1 MTRTASIAEAH
12 AYFDK
17 KTFHTDLARRV
28 AIPTESQ
35 NPDRA
40 IELAAY
46 LTDELTPSLELLGF
60 ACRIYENPKKGGP
73 FLIATRLEGT
83 DLPTLL
89 SYGHGDVIRGLDAQW
104 RAGLS
109 PWQLVV
115 EGDKLFGRGTADNK
129 GQHTINIGA
138 LRSVLTARGRL
149 GFNVKLLIET
159 GEETGSPGLNEFCAA
174 HRQELAADIFIA
186 SDGPRVAPGRPTIFL
201 GSRGVMNFDLGVDL
215 RPGAHHS
222 GNWGGLIADPG
233 ILLAHA
239 IATITDRNGAMR
251 VQQWRPSPIADA
263 VRRALADCEPGGGE
277 DAPEIDVDWGEPG
290 LTPAERVYGWSSFSV
305 LAMKVGNPEFP
316 VNAIAGKA
324 WARCQLRF
332 VVGINADDVVPAL
345 QRHMVCEGFPQIAV
359 TAAREEPMQA
369 TRLDP
374 DSKWVRW
381 AVASIERTTGTK
393 PAILPNLGGSLPNE
407 VFAGTLGLD
416 TIWIPHSYSACS
428 QHAPNE
434 HMLGSIAREGLG
446 IMAGIFWDLGEFAT
460 FPQSQPPPVLGEG
473 A

>member
-1 MTRTASIAEAH
+1 MTRAASIALAQ
-12 AYFDK
+12 AYFDT
-17 KTFHTDLARRV
+17 KTFHADLARRV

-40 IELAAY
+40 AELNQY
-46 LTDELTPSLELLGF
+46 LQVELTPSLEALGF
-60 ACRIYENPKKGGP
+60 ECRIYENSKKGGP
-73 FLIATRLEGT
+73 FLIATRIEGA
-83 DLPTLL
+83 DLPTAL

-104 RAGLS
+104 RAGLA
-109 PWQLVV
+109 PWTLIE
-115 EGDKLFGRGTADNK
+115 EGEKLFGRGTADNK

-138 LRSVLTARGRL
+138 LSSVLEAKGRL

-174 HRQELAADIFIA
+174 HQQELKADVFIA

-201 GSRGVMNFDLGVDL
+201 GSRGVMNFDLTVDL
-215 RPGAHHS
+215 RSGAHHS

-239 IATITDRNGAMR
+239 IATITDQRGAIR
-251 VQQWRPSPIADA
+251 VPEWRPAPIADS
-263 VRRALADCEPGGGE
+263 VKRALADCEPGGGD
-277 DAPEIDVDWGEPG
+277 DAPEIDIDWGEPG
-290 LTPAERVYGWSSFSV
+290 LTPAERVFGWSSFSV
-305 LAMKVGNPEFP
+305 LAMKVGNPEIP

-332 VVGINADDVVPAL
+332 VVGIDPDAVVPAL
-345 QRHMVCEGFPQIAV
+345 QRHMIREGYPLVKVAP
-359 TAAREEPMQA
+359 AREEPMHA

-381 AVASIERTTGTK
+381 AVASIERTTGQR

-407 VFAGTLGLD
+407 VFADTLGLP

-434 HMLGSIAREGLG
+434 HMLAPIAREGLA
-446 IMAGIFWDLGEFAT
+446 IMAGIFWDLGETAG
-460 FPQSQPPPVLGEG
+460 Q
-473 A
+473 

>member
-1 MTRTASIAEAH
+1 MSRAASVAEAH
-12 AYFDK
+12 AYFDGK
-17 KTFHTDLARRV
+17 AFHADLARRV

-35 NPDRA
+35 NPDRSA
-40 IELAAY
+40 DLNAY
-46 LTDELTPSLELLGF
+46 LAGELTPSLEKMGF
-60 ACRIYENPKKGGP
+60 DCRIYPNPQKGGP
-73 FLIATRLEGT
+73 FLIATRIERH
-83 DLPTLL
+83 DLPTVM

-104 RAGLS
+104 RTGIA
-109 PWQLVV
+109 PWTLTE

-138 LRSVLTARGRL
+138 LQSVLKARGKL

-159 GEETGSPGLNEFCAA
+159 GEETGSPGLNAFCAA
-174 HRQELAADIFIA
+174 HRAALKADVFIA
-186 SDGPRVAPGRPTIFL
+186 SDGPRVAPNRPTIFL
-201 GSRGVMNFDLGVDL
+201 GSRGVMNFDLSIDL
-215 RPGAHHS
+215 RAGAHHS

-239 IATITDRNGAMR
+239 IASITDRNGAIR
-251 VQQWRPSPIADA
+251 VAAWRPAPIAEH
-263 VRRALADCEPGGGE
+263 VRRALSDCEPGGGIG
-277 DAPEIDVDWGEPG
+277 APEIDVDWGEPG
-290 LTPAERVYGWSSFSV
+290 LTPAERVFGWSSFSV
-305 LAMKVGNPEFP
+305 LAMKVGNPAFP

-332 VVGINADDVVPAL
+332 VVGIDPDDVVPAL
-345 QRHMVCEGFPQIAV
+345 QRHMQREGYSQVVVEP
-359 TAAREEPMQA
+359 AREEPMHA

-381 AVASIERTTGTK
+381 AVASIERTTGIK
-393 PAILPNLGGSLPNE
+393 PAILPNLGGSLPNA
-407 VFAGTLGLD
+407 VFADTLGLP

-446 IMAGIFWDLGEFAT
+446 IMAGIFWDMGDVAVTPPSEFA
-460 FPQSQPPPVLGEG
+460 S
-473 A
+473 

>member
-1 MTRTASIAEAH
+1 MTRPASVARAH
-12 AYFDK
+12 AYFDS
-17 KTFHTDLARRV
+17 KTFHADLARRV

-40 IELAAY
+40 AALNEY
-46 LTDELTPSLELLGF
+46 LTAELTPSLGALGF
-60 ACRIYENPKKGGP
+60 VCRVFENPKKGGP
-73 FLIATRLEGT
+73 FLIATRIEGV

-109 PWQLVV
+109 PWTLIE
-115 EGDKLFGRGTADNK
+115 EGEKLFGRGTADNK

-138 LRSVLTARGRL
+138 LKSVLEARGKL
-149 GFNVKLLIET
+149 GFNIKLLIET

-174 HRQELAADIFIA
+174 HRDELRADVFIA
-186 SDGPRVAPGRPTIFL
+186 SDGPRVAPERPTIFL
-201 GSRGVMNFDLGVDL
+201 GSRGVMNFDLAVDL
-215 RPGAHHS
+215 RAGAHHS

-239 IATITDRNGAMR
+239 VATITDRHGAIR
-251 VQQWRPSPIADA
+251 VPEWRPAPIAA
-263 VRRALADCEPGGGE
+263 SVKKALADCAPGGGD
-277 DAPEIDVDWGEPG
+277 DAPQIDIDWGEPG
-290 LTPAERVYGWSSFSV
+290 LTPAERVFGWSSFSV
-305 LAMKVGNPEFP
+305 LAMKVGNPDFP
-316 VNAIAGKA
+316 VNAIAGRA

-332 VVGINADDVVPAL
+332 VVGIDPDDVVPAL
-345 QRHMVCEGFPQIAV
+345 QRHMLAEGYPQVSV
-359 TAAREEPMQA
+359 TPSREEPMHA

-381 AVASIERTTGTK
+381 AVASIERTTGLR

-407 VFAGTLGLD
+407 VFADTLGLP

-446 IMAGIFWDLGEFAT
+446 IMAGIFWDLGEV
-460 FPQSQPPPVLGEG
+460 PC
-473 A
+473 

>member
-1 MTRTASIAEAH
+1 MTRAASVAQAY
-12 AYFDK
+12 AYFDSK
-17 KTFHTDLARRV
+17 DFHADLARRV

-40 IELAAY
+40 AALNAY
-46 LTDELTPSLELLGF
+46 LTDELTPSLDALGF
-60 ACRIYENPKKGGP
+60 ECRVYDNPKKGGP
-73 FLIATRLEGT
+73 FLIAARMEGA
-83 DLPTLL
+83 DLPTVM
-89 SYGHGDVIRGLDAQW
+89 SYGHGDVVRGLDAQW
-104 RAGLS
+104 RAGIA
-109 PWQLVV
+109 PWTLTEV
-115 EGDKLFGRGTADNK
+115 GDKLFGRGTADNK

-138 LRSVLTARGRL
+138 LQSVIKARGRL
-149 GFNVKLLIET
+149 GFNIRLLIET

-174 HRQELAADIFIA
+174 HREELKADVFIA

-201 GSRGVMNFDLGVDL
+201 GSRGVMNFDLSIDL

-222 GNWGGLIADPG
+222 GNWGGLITDPG
-233 ILLAHA
+233 IVLAHA
-239 IATITDRNGAMR
+239 IATITDRNGAIR
-251 VQQWRPSPIADA
+251 IPQWRPAPIAES
-263 VRRALADCEPGGGE
+263 VKEALADCEPGGGD
-277 DAPEIDVDWGEPG
+277 DAPAIDIDWGEPG
-290 LTPAERVYGWSSFSV
+290 LTPAERVFGWSSFSV
-305 LAMKVGNPEFP
+305 LAMKVGNPDFP

-332 VVGINADDVVPAL
+332 VVGVDPDDVVPAL
-345 QRHMVCEGFPQIAV
+345 QRHMLREGYPQVIV
-359 TAAREEPMQA
+359 TAAREEPMHA

-381 AVASIERTTGTK
+381 TVASIERTTGMK

-407 VFAGTLGLD
+407 VFADTLGLP

-446 IMAGIFWDLGEFAT
+446 IMAGIFWDLGEVEL
-460 FPQSQPPPVLGEG
+460 Q
-473 A
+473 

>member
-1 MTRTASIAEAH
+1 MTRAASIAEAH
-12 AYFDK
+12 TYFDSK
-17 KTFHTDLARRV
+17 AFHADLARRV

-40 IELAAY
+40 AALSAY
-46 LTDELTPSLELLGF
+46 LTDELTPSLDALGF
-60 ACRIYENPKKGGP
+60 ECRVYDNPKNGGP
-73 FLIATRLEGT
+73 FLIAIRMEGA
-83 DLPTLL
+83 DVPTVM

-104 RAGLS
+104 RAGIA
-109 PWQLVV
+109 PWKLIE

-138 LRSVLTARGRL
+138 LQSVIKARGKL
-149 GFNVKLLIET
+149 GFNIRLLIET
-159 GEETGSPGLNEFCAA
+159 GEETGSPGLNEVCAA
-174 HRQELAADIFIA
+174 HRAELKADVFIA

-201 GSRGVMNFDLGVDL
+201 GSRGVMNFDLSIDL

-239 IATITDRNGAMR
+239 IATITERNGTIR
-251 VQQWRPSPIADA
+251 VQEWRPAPIPES
-263 VRRALADCEPGGGE
+263 VRKALADCEPGGGD
-277 DAPEIDVDWGEPG
+277 DAPGIDLEWGEPG
-290 LTPAERVYGWSSFSV
+290 LTPAERVFGWSSFSV
-305 LAMKVGNPEFP
+305 LAMKVGNPDFP

-332 VVGINADDVVPAL
+332 VVGVDPDDVVPAL
-345 QRHMVCEGFPQIAV
+345 QRHMLREGYPQVSVA
-359 TAAREEPMQA
+359 AAREEPMHA

-381 AVASIERTTGTK
+381 AVASIERTTGVK

-407 VFAGTLGLD
+407 VFADTLGLP

-446 IMAGIFWDLGEFAT
+446 IMAGIFWDMGDV
-460 FPQSQPPPVLGEG
+460 SIRPPSPLAGRTPS
-473 A
+473 

>member
-1 MTRTASIAEAH
+1 MTRAASIAEAF
-12 AYFDK
+12 AYFDS
-17 KTFHTDLARRV
+17 KTFHVDLARRV
-28 AIPTESQ
+28 AIATESQ

-40 IELAAY
+40 LELDAY
-46 LTDELTPSLELLGF
+46 LASELTPSLEMLGF
-60 ACRIYENPKKGGP
+60 ACRVYKNPKKGGP
-73 FLIATRLEGT
+73 FLIATRIEGA

-104 RAGLS
+104 RAGLA
-109 PWQLVV
+109 PWTLIE
-115 EGDKLFGRGTADNK
+115 EGEKLFGRGTADNK

-138 LRSVLTARGRL
+138 LKSVIKANGKL
-149 GFNVKLLIET
+149 GFNMKLLIET

-174 HRQELAADIFIA
+174 HRDELRADVFIA
-186 SDGPRVAPGRPTIFL
+186 SDGPRVAPERPTIFL
-201 GSRGVMNFDLGVDL
+201 GSRGVMNFDLSIDL

-239 IATITDRNGAMR
+239 IASVTDHRGAIR
-251 VQQWRPSPIADA
+251 VPEWRPAPIAES
-263 VRRALADCEPGGGE
+263 VKKALADCEPGGGG
-277 DAPEIDVDWGEPG
+277 DAPGIDRDWGEPG
-290 LTPAERVYGWSSFSV
+290 LTPAERVFGWSSFSV

-332 VVGINADDVVPAL
+332 VVGIDPDDVVPAL
-345 QRHMVCEGFPQIAV
+345 QRHMVREGHRQIAV
-359 TAAREEPMQA
+359 TPAREEPMHA

-381 AVASIERTTGTK
+381 AVASIERTTGMR

-407 VFAGTLGLD
+407 VFADTLGLP

-446 IMAGIFWDLGEFAT
+446 IMAGIFWDLGEVEL
-460 FPQSQPPPVLGEG
+460 Q
-473 A
+473 

>member
-1 MTRTASIAEAH
+1 MSRPASINRAH
-12 AYFDK
+12 AYFDS
-17 KTFHTDLARRV
+17 KTFHADLARRV

-40 IELAAY
+40 RELAAY
-46 LTDELTPSLELLGF
+46 LTTELTPSLEVLGF
-60 ACRIYENPKKGGP
+60 TCRVFDNPKKGGP
-73 FLIATRLEGT
+73 FLIATRIEAA
-83 DLPTLL
+83 DLPTVM

-104 RAGLS
+104 RAGLA
-109 PWQLVV
+109 PWTLIE
-115 EGDKLFGRGTADNK
+115 EGEKLFGRGTADNK

-138 LRSVLTARGRL
+138 LKSVLEARGKL
-149 GFNVKLLIET
+149 GFNIKLLIET

-174 HRQELAADIFIA
+174 HREELRADVFIA
-186 SDGPRVAPGRPTIFL
+186 SDGPRVAPARPTIFL
-201 GSRGVMNFDLGVDL
+201 GSRGVMNFDLTVDL

-239 IATITDRNGAMR
+239 VATITDRNGAIA
-251 VQQWRPSPIADA
+251 VPEWRPAPIAA
-263 VRRALADCEPGGGE
+263 SVKKALADCAPGGGD
-277 DAPEIDVDWGEPG
+277 DAPQIDIDWGEPG
-290 LTPAERVYGWSSFSV
+290 LTPAERVFGWSSFSV
-305 LAMKVGNPEFP
+305 LAMKVGNPDSP
-316 VNAIAGKA
+316 VNAIAGRA

-332 VVGINADDVVPAL
+332 VVGIDPDDVVPAL
-345 QRHMVCEGFPQIAV
+345 QRHLLAEGYPQVSV
-359 TAAREEPMQA
+359 TPSREEPMRA

-381 AVASIERTTGTK
+381 AVASIERTTGSR

-407 VFAGTLGLD
+407 VFADTLGLP

-446 IMAGIFWDLGEFAT
+446 IMAGIFWDLGEEAR
-460 FPQSQPPPVLGEG
+460 S
-473 A
+473 

>member
-1 MTRTASIAEAH
+1 MTRAESIAEAH
-12 AYFDK
+12 TYFDSK
-17 KTFHTDLARRV
+17 AFHADLARRV

-40 IELAAY
+40 ADLDVYLTSELA
-46 LTDELTPSLELLGF
+46 PSLKRLGF
-60 ACRIYENPKKGGP
+60 ECRVYDNPKKGGP
-73 FLIATRLEGT
+73 FLIATRLEGA
-83 DLPTLL
+83 DLPTVM

-104 RAGLS
+104 RAGIA
-109 PWQLVV
+109 PWKLIE

-138 LRSVLTARGRL
+138 LQSVIKARGKL

-174 HRQELAADIFIA
+174 HREELKADVFIA

-201 GSRGVMNFDLGVDL
+201 GSRGVMNFDLSIDL

-239 IATITDRNGAMR
+239 IATITDRSGAIR
-251 VQQWRPSPIADA
+251 VPEWRPVPIAES
-263 VRRALADCEPGGGE
+263 VKKALADCEPGGGD
-277 DAPEIDVDWGEPG
+277 DAPEIDLDWGEPG
-290 LTPAERVYGWSSFSV
+290 LTPAERVFGWSSFSV
-305 LAMKVGNPEFP
+305 LALKVGNPDFP
-316 VNAIAGKA
+316 VNAIAGRA

-332 VVGINADDVVPAL
+332 VVGVDPDDVVPAL
-345 QRHMVCEGFPQIAV
+345 QRHMLLEGYPQVIV
-359 TAAREEPMQA
+359 TAAREEPMHA

-374 DSKWVRW
+374 NSKWVRW
-381 AVASIERTTGTK
+381 AVASIERTTGTR

-407 VFAGTLGLD
+407 VFADTLGLP

-446 IMAGIFWDLGEFAT
+446 IMAGIFWDLGEGG
-460 FPQSQPPPVLGEG
+460 V
-473 A
+473 

>member
-1 MTRTASIAEAH
+1 MTRAASIAQAFD
-12 AYFDK
+12 YFDSRA
-17 KTFHTDLARRV
+17 FHTDLARRV
-28 AIPTESQ
+28 AIATESQ

-40 IELAAY
+40 PELDAY
-46 LTDELTPSLELLGF
+46 LQDELTPSLEALGF
-60 ACRIYENPKKGGP
+60 VCRIYANPKNGGP
-73 FLIATRLEGT
+73 FLIATRTEGT
-83 DLPTLL
+83 NLPTLL

-104 RAGLS
+104 RAGLA
-109 PWQLVV
+109 PWKLIE
-115 EGDKLFGRGTADNK
+115 EGEKLYGRGTADNK

-138 LRSVLTARGRL
+138 LQSVLKAKGKL

-174 HRQELAADIFIA
+174 RKDELRADVFIA
-186 SDGPRVAPGRPTIFL
+186 SDGPRVAPDRPTIFL
-201 GSRGVMNFDLGVDL
+201 GSRGVMNFDLTFDL
-215 RPGAHHS
+215 RAGAHHS

-239 IATITDRNGAMR
+239 VACITDRNGAIR
-251 VQQWRPSPIADA
+251 VPEWRPAPIAA
-263 VRRALADCEPGGGE
+263 SVKRALADCEPGGGD
-277 DAPEIDVDWGEPG
+277 DAPDIDLDWGEPG
-290 LTPAERVYGWSSFSV
+290 LTPAERVFGWSSFSV
-305 LAMKVGNPEFP
+305 LASKVGNPDFP

-332 VVGINADDVVPAL
+332 VVGIDPDDVVPAL
-345 QRHMVCEGFPQIAV
+345 QRHMVREGFAQITVAP
-359 TAAREEPMQA
+359 AREEPMHA

-381 AVASIERTTGTK
+381 AVASIARTTGHK

-407 VFAGTLGLD
+407 VFADTLGLP

-446 IMAGIFWDLGEFAT
+446 IMAGIFWDLGEVQLA
-460 FPQSQPPPVLGEG
+460 
-473 A
+473 

>member
-1 MTRTASIAEAH
+1 MGRAASIAEAH
-12 AYFDK
+12 AYFDSK
-17 KTFHTDLARRV
+17 SFHADLARRV

-40 IELAAY
+40 SELGSY
-46 LTDELTPSLELLGF
+46 LANELTPSLEKLGF
-60 ACRIYENPKKGGP
+60 NCRIYENPKKGGP
-73 FLIATRLEGT
+73 FLIAARTEGA
-83 DLPTLL
+83 DLPTVL

-104 RAGLS
+104 RAGLA
-109 PWQLVV
+109 PWQLIE
-115 EGDKLFGRGTADNK
+115 EGEKIFGRGTADNK
-129 GQHTINIGA
+129 GQHTVNIGA
-138 LRSVLTARGRL
+138 LQSVLKTKGKL

-174 HRQELAADIFIA
+174 HRDALHADVFIA
-186 SDGPRVAPGRPTIFL
+186 SDGPRVAPARPTIFL
-201 GSRGVMNFDLGVDL
+201 GSRGVMNFDLTLDL
-215 RPGAHHS
+215 RAGAHHS

-239 IATITDRNGAMR
+239 IATITDRHGAIR
-251 VQQWRPSPIADA
+251 VPEWRPAPISDA
-263 VRRALADCEPGGGE
+263 VKRALVDCEPGGGD
-277 DAPEIDVDWGEPG
+277 DAPQIDLAWGEPE
-290 LTPAERVYGWSSFSV
+290 LTPAERVFGWSSFSV
-305 LAMKVGNPEFP
+305 LAMKVGNPDFP

-332 VVGINADDVVPAL
+332 VVGIDPEDVVTAL
-345 QRHMVCEGFPQIAV
+345 QRHMIREGYPQVRV
-359 TAAREEPMQA
+359 TPAREQAMHA

-381 AVASIERTTGTK
+381 AVASIERTTGVK

-407 VFAGTLGLD
+407 VFADTLGLP

-434 HMLGSIAREGLG
+434 HMLASIAREGLG
-446 IMAGIFWDLGEFAT
+446 IMAGIFWDLGEV
-460 FPQSQPPPVLGEG
+460 PQQ
-473 A
+473 

>member
-1 MTRTASIAEAH
+1 MTRPASVARAH
-12 AYFDK
+12 AYFDS
-17 KTFHTDLARRV
+17 KTFHADLARRV

-40 IELAAY
+40 AALNEY
-46 LTDELTPSLELLGF
+46 LTAELTPSLGALGF
-60 ACRIYENPKKGGP
+60 VCRVFDNPKKGGP
-73 FLIATRLEGT
+73 FLIATRIEGV

-109 PWQLVV
+109 PWTLIE
-115 EGDKLFGRGTADNK
+115 EGEKLFGRGTADNK

-138 LRSVLTARGRL
+138 LKSVLEARGKL
-149 GFNVKLLIET
+149 GFNIKLLIET

-174 HRQELAADIFIA
+174 HRDELRADVFIA
-186 SDGPRVAPGRPTIFL
+186 SDGPRVAPERPTIFL
-201 GSRGVMNFDLGVDL
+201 GSRGVMNFDLAVDL
-215 RPGAHHS
+215 RAGAHHS

-239 IATITDRNGAMR
+239 VATITDRHGAIR
-251 VQQWRPSPIADA
+251 VPEWRPAPIAA
-263 VRRALADCEPGGGE
+263 SVKKALADCAPGGGD
-277 DAPEIDVDWGEPG
+277 DAPQIDIDWGEPG
-290 LTPAERVYGWSSFSV
+290 LTPAERVFGWSSFSV
-305 LAMKVGNPEFP
+305 LAMKVGNPDFP
-316 VNAIAGKA
+316 VNAIAGRA

-332 VVGINADDVVPAL
+332 VVGIDPDDVVPAL
-345 QRHMVCEGFPQIAV
+345 QRHMLAEGYPQVSV
-359 TAAREEPMQA
+359 TPSREEPMHA

-381 AVASIERTTGTK
+381 TVASIERTTGLR

-407 VFAGTLGLD
+407 VFADNLGLP

-446 IMAGIFWDLGEFAT
+446 IMAGIFWDLGEV
-460 FPQSQPPPVLGEG
+460 PC
-473 A
+473 